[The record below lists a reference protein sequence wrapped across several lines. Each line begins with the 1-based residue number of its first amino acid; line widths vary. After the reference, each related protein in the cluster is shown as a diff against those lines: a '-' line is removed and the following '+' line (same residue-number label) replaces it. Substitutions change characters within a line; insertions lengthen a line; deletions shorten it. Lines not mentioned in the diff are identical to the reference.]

1 MKQARLSLLLCSILA
16 GTAHA
21 ATESGS
27 VEAGKR
33 VIPNLFANKATAV
46 ESKPETVAPVT
57 QPKTAPVSKPLA
69 VTEPVVTAKT
79 TIKTKHAKKPT
90 KATAKPVIV
99 DKAQAPVNT
108 VKAWAAAWSAKD
120 TDKYL
125 AFYAPDFHTP
135 EGVSRSDWEAQRRE
149 RITKPAHIQVQARKI
164 KVDFAD
170 DAHVTVKFHQNYHAS
185 HIKSADNKT
194 LLMVKSGET
203 WLIQEER
210 KN

>member
-1 MKQARLSLLLCSILA
+1 MSQAKLSLLLCSILA
-16 GTAHA
+16 GTAYA
-21 ATESGS
+21 ATEPVSA
-27 VEAGKR
+27 ETGKR
-33 VIPNLFANKATAV
+33 VIPNLFSSKALAV
-46 ESKPETVAPVT
+46 ESKPEANVPVIQEKPVA
-57 QPKTAPVSKPLA
+57 VSKSTDTTKHVKKIA
-69 VTEPVVTAKT
+69 HAKT
-79 TIKTKHAKKPT
+79 QDKP
-90 KATAKPVIV
+90 AAI

-149 RITKPAHIQVQARKI
+149 RIAKPAYIQVQAKKI
-164 KVDFAD
+164 KVKFTD
-170 DAHVTVKFHQNYHAS
+170 DTHVTAKFHQSYHAS
-185 HIKSADNKT
+185 HLKSADSKT
-194 LLMVKSGET
+194 LLMVQSGET

>member
-1 MKQARLSLLLCSILA
+1 MNRARLSLLLCSILA

-21 ATESGS
+21 ATEPGS

-33 VIPNLFANKATAV
+33 VIPNLFSNKTAPV
-46 ESKPETVAPVT
+46 ENKPETVAPTT
-57 QPKTAPVSKPLA
+57 QPKPAPASKSIA
-69 VTEPVVTAKT
+69 AAESVVIAKT
-79 TIKTKHAKKPT
+79 STKHAKKPA
-90 KATAKPVIV
+90 KAMAKPAIV
-99 DKAQAPVNT
+99 DKVQAPVT
-108 VKAWAAAWSAKD
+108 ALKAWAAAWSAKD
-120 TDKYL
+120 ADKYL

-149 RITKPAHIQVQARKI
+149 RIAKPAHIQVQIRKI

-170 DAHVTVKFHQNYHAS
+170 DTHVTVKFHQSYHAS
-185 HIKSADNKT
+185 HFKSADNKT